1 MGKAFNEQMERFEEA
16 VKSYEDLLRRYPEYA
31 DRASIYYTLY
41 MLYQRLERADLAE
54 PWRRKLLAELPED
67 PLAVTLQDPNYIAKL
82 RANIGADERL
92 YDQAFNAYL
101 AGRSREV
108 QRLYRETAK
117 SYPLSETL
125 PQFAFVNALSYVL
138 QGDEAAFRKGLESL
152 TTSYPKEEVAV
163 LAQEMLQ
170 RLLRGAHIAQGGY
183 QGIAWDLRLASQ
195 DSVSG
200 TLVEQPFTIGKR
212 SDKYQALL
220 IVPERGDALERSLR
234 FAVESFNYAQ
244 FTDYILPVA
253 FAPSEHETLVTI
265 SDLPSATVAWQY
277 VTRAYSPE
285 GYLSALDSSAL
296 LLVMT
301 DDNYRQVATGAKSI
315 GDYMTFV
322 ADSLVELYPAAHYL
336 IDRWLLLTG
345 LQEEKPVKSD
355 TIATPVMPV
364 VDKPITFEIDRSQ
377 IALPAVELQ
386 LDSLLQKPEET
397 MPVEDPHTT
406 IQKARQVTPED
417 LKQMERERKAQ
428 ERQAKRDREE
438 QLKER
443 QRQRD
448 AELKARREEQ
458 RRQEQLRK
466 EQIKR
471 VEAERRAQE
480 KARKEQLRQ
489 QEKERQKRLK
499 ALEEERRRKLKEREA
514 QQKEQQ
520 KQRR

>member
-1 MGKAFNEQMERFEEA
+1 M
-16 VKSYEDLLRRYPEYA
+16 
-31 DRASIYYTLY
+31 
-41 MLYQRLERADLAE
+41 
-54 PWRRKLLAELPED
+54 
-67 PLAVTLQDPNYIAKL
+67 
-82 RANIGADERL
+82 
-92 YDQAFNAYL
+92 
-101 AGRSREV
+101 
-108 QRLYRETAK
+108 
-117 SYPLSETL
+117 

-152 TTSYPKEEVAV
+152 TASYPKEEVAV

-183 QGIAWDLRLASQ
+183 QGIAWDLRIASQ
-195 DSVSG
+195 DSVAG
-200 TLVEQPFTIGKR
+200 TLAEQPFTIGKR

-220 IVPERGDALERSLR
+220 IVRQRGDALERSLR

-253 FAPSEHETLVTI
+253 FAPSEQETLVTI

-345 LQEEKPVKSD
+345 SQDEKPD
-355 TIATPVMPV
+355 TVASPAMPV
-364 VDKPITFEIDRSQ
+364 VNKPITFEIDRSQ

-397 MPVEDPHTT
+397 MPVEDQRTT

-428 ERQAKRDREE
+428 ERQAKREREE

-448 AELKARREEQ
+448 AELKARRDEQ
-458 RRQEQLRK
+458 RRQEQLRQ

-514 QQKEQQ
+514 QQKAQQ